1 MTEKIAL
8 PPSVI
13 YPADAPAPAPDDL
26 GHRRYPV
33 HMNYDHEARESYIH
47 LRAGEPVR
55 QVQLDSTVIADI
67 RADGY
72 VIGIRLLGEQKG
84 ALIHYLPPEDPA
96 E

>member
-1 MTEKIAL
+1 MTEVRTL

-13 YPADAPAPAPDDL
+13 YPAEAPAPVPDDL
-26 GHRRYPV
+26 GHRRWPV

-55 QVQLDSTVIADI
+55 QVQLDATVIADI

-72 VIGIRLLGEQKG
+72 VCGIRLLGAQDG
-84 ALIHYLPPEDPA
+84 ALIAYLPPEDPA
-96 E
+96 

>member
-1 MTEKIAL
+1 MTAVREL
-8 PPSVI
+8 PPPVI
-13 YPADAPAPAPDDL
+13 YPAAGAAPVPDDL
-26 GHRRYPV
+26 GHRRWPV

-55 QVQLDSTVIADI
+55 QVHLDSTVIADI

-72 VIGIRLLGEQKG
+72 VTGIRLLGEQDG

-96 E
+96 